1 MSAPNAAGPF
11 RDDRGVYW
19 REGPQGLEYLASDGR
34 WYPGAPSPPRPQ
46 SRATGRGLHPAA
58 GWVAVAAGLLLGI
71 TAFLP
76 WATADLVFVSIDR
89 NGFQLG
95 YQLGFSPDGFAPLAL
110 GLCLVLVGIG
120 ILVANQAPEW
130 LRSPGPGIAAITAGA
145 FGLITA
151 IAEGGSI
158 SGSSGYSVG
167 YGLYLM
173 GLAGLGGIVAGIL
186 ALTLRS
192 PASTGAGGSGAPGGW
207 AH

>member
-1 MSAPNAAGPF
+1 MSASNTAGPF

-34 WYPGAPSPPRPQ
+34 WYPGVPYSARPQ
-46 SRATGRGLHPAA
+46 RRAADRAPHPAA
-58 GWVAVAAGLLLGI
+58 GWVAVASGLLLGI

-76 WATADLVFVSIDR
+76 WATADLVFVTIDR

-95 YQLGFSPDGFAPLAL
+95 YELGFSPDGFAPLAL

-120 ILVANQAPEW
+120 ILVAKQAPEW
-130 LRSPGPGIAAITAGA
+130 LRSPGPGIAAITSGA

-158 SGSSGYSVG
+158 SGSAGYTVG

-173 GLAGLGGIVAGIL
+173 GVAGLTGVVAGIL
-186 ALTLRS
+186 ALTLRRS
-192 PASTGAGGSGAPGGW
+192 AGTGEGRPTAPSGW
-207 AH
+207 AR